1 MSKLSRRHRAQ
12 ASQGEARP
20 FAGMRKITAQAAGVD
35 IGAHEIVACVPDG
48 EDQQIVRTFGTYT
61 ADLQTLADWFVDC
74 GIQTV
79 AMESTGVYWIPL
91 FEELEARG
99 LHCCLISAASIKRVP
114 GRKSD
119 VLDCQWIQTLHSYGL
134 LTASFRPEADLVA
147 LRTLLRHRAQLLAH
161 RAPHI
166 LHMQQALLQM
176 NIQLSPVLSDLT
188 GLTGQR
194 IMRAIIAGERDP
206 QRLAALRNDRCKK
219 EADEIAMALTGT
231 WREEHLFVL
240 AQALALVDFYTT
252 QLSACDA
259 QIERVFSVI
268 KPRFETTCEGAE
280 AAPMAPPP
288 RRKPHSNSKNTPE
301 GNTRAHILRITG
313 VDLVAVHGMSDSIA
327 QTIMSEIGTD
337 MSKWPDAKHFCSWLG
352 LAPKNDISGGKV
364 LKSRTLKNRNRAAQA
379 FRMAAQSVT
388 RSHCAFGAFYRRLK
402 GRLGPAQALVATAH
416 KIARTV
422 YHMLKH
428 LVPYH
433 DIGAAEYTQRFRE
446 RALQYLQKKAA
457 KLGYTLSC
465 ASPITR

>member
-1 MSKLSRRHRAQ
+1 
-12 ASQGEARP
+12 
-20 FAGMRKITAQAAGVD
+20 MRKITSQAAGVD

-48 EDQQIVRTFGTYT
+48 EAQQIVRTFGTYT
-61 ADLQTLADWFVDC
+61 ADLQTLADWFVDHD
-74 GIQTV
+74 IQTV

-91 FEELEARG
+91 FEEFEARG
-99 LHCCLISAASIKRVP
+99 LQCCLISAASIKRVP

-147 LRTLLRHRAQLLAH
+147 LRTLLRHRAQLLEH
-161 RAPHI
+161 RAPHV
-166 LHMQQALLQM
+166 LHMQKALLQM
-176 NIQLSPVLSDLT
+176 NIQLSQALSDIT

-194 IMRAIIAGERDP
+194 IIRAIVAGERDP
-206 QRLAALRNDRCKK
+206 QHLATLRNYRCKK

-240 AQALALVDFYTT
+240 TQALALFDFYTT

-268 KPRFETTCEGAE
+268 KPRFELTCEASRP
-280 AAPMAPPP
+280 APPSTPP
-288 RRKPHSNSKNTPE
+288 RRKPHSHSKNAPE
-301 GNTRAHILRITG
+301 VNTRAHLLRSTG

-327 QTIMSEIGTD
+327 QTIVSEIGTD
-337 MSKWPDAKHFCSWLG
+337 MSKWPDDKHFCSWLG

-364 LKSRTLKNRNRAAQA
+364 LKSRTMKNRNRAAQA
-379 FRMAAQSVT
+379 FRMAAQSVI

-428 LVPYH
+428 RVPYH
-433 DIGAAEYTQRFRE
+433 DIGAAEYNQRFRE
-446 RALQYLQKKAA
+446 RELQYLQKKAA
-457 KLGYTLSC
+457 KLGYTLSL
-465 ASPITR
+465 A